1 MFLKIKIQD
10 AKVIK
15 IVVYLVARSIVL
27 KLFFAII
34 KRNCLFLQVKYLPYE
49 TIS

>member
-15 IVVYLVARSIVL
+15 IVVYRIVGL
-27 KLFFAII
+27 ISFKALFFWS
-34 KRNCLFLQVKYLPYE
+34 V
-49 TIS
+49 